1 MRHFLGVIGGMGPLA
16 TSDFLRKLVD
26 HTSAKNDQENI
37 PVIVYGDCTTPDRT
51 DSIIGDGP
59 SPFPQ
64 LLEAVQFLNGA
75 GVGSICIT
83 CNSAHHWHSELEK
96 HSEVPVFNIIKSS
109 ADQVRKKNPNIKTV
123 GVLSTFG
130 TFQVGI
136 YEKALKD
143 LGFNV
148 VLPTHEEF
156 RDFVSPGIAL
166 IKADQLH
173 EAEIVFEKAS
183 DCLVK
188 RGAEIVILG
197 CTEIPLG
204 MQQQYARNPDAFVDS
219 SDALAI
225 SIAEFYSKY

>member
-16 TSDFLRKLVD
+16 TSDFLRKLVE

-51 DSIIGDGP
+51 ENIVGNGP
-59 SPFPQ
+59 TPYPQ
-64 LLEAVQFLNGA
+64 LLDAINFLNNA

-83 CNSAHHWHSELEK
+83 CNSAHHWHDELAK
-96 HSEVPVFNIIKSS
+96 HSSVPVFSIIKAS

-123 GVLSTFG
+123 GVLSTYG
-130 TFQVGI
+130 TYQVGI
-136 YEKALKD
+136 YEKALVE

-148 VLPTHEEF
+148 ISPTLDEF
-156 RDFVSPGIAL
+156 TTLVSPGIAL
-166 IKADQLH
+166 IKADKLP

-183 DCLVK
+183 DYLVK
-188 RGAEIVILG
+188 RGAEIIILG
-197 CTEIPLG
+197 CTEIPIG
-204 MQQQYARNPDAFVDS
+204 MQQQYAKNPAKFVDS
-219 SDALAI
+219 NDALAI